1 MLQAPFALNYGILRS
16 SHFCGHITLSR
27 HTFCA
32 TTEKTD
38 ITMSSDVLAELRAR
52 GLIFQVAGED
62 AIEQWLAAEPRTLY
76 CGFDPTADSLH
87 IGSLVPLLV
96 LRRFQASGHRP
107 IALVG
112 GATGLIGDPSFKA
125 SERQLNTPEVVAG
138 WVDKLRQQVSQFIDF
153 EGPNAALVAN
163 NLDWTQGLDVLG
175 FLRDVGKHFSVNNMI
190 GKESV
195 RQRLDREGAGISFT
209 EFSYMILQSLDF
221 AELYRQHGCGLQ
233 IGGSDQWGN
242 ITGGIDLTR
251 RLHSAQVFGLTLPLV
266 TKSDGTKFGKTES
279 GTIWLDAD
287 KTSPYAFYQFWLGT
301 ADADVYRF
309 LRYFTFLSLSEIEAV
324 ERADSEQS
332 GRPEAQRL
340 LAQEVTRLVHG
351 DDGLSAAERITEAL
365 FSGDPGALAEPD
377 LEQLAL
383 DGLPASRLNRQDL
396 PPTFSQLLNQV
407 ELATGKQIK
416 DALAR
421 EAVLVNGQPVVG
433 GQTVTCDTALDPHR
447 ALHGRFHLVR
457 FGKKKY
463 HLFTEHD

>member
-1 MLQAPFALNYGILRS
+1 MGYSGHAVFGAYHACAPYFR
-16 SHFCGHITLSR
+16 
-27 HTFCA
+27 A

-38 ITMSSDVLAELRAR
+38 ITMSSDVLAELRER

-96 LRRFQASGHRP
+96 LRRFQTSGHRP

-138 WVDKLRQQVSQFIDF
+138 WVDKLRQQVSQFIHF
-153 EGPNAALVAN
+153 EGSNAALVAN

-251 RLHSAQVFGLTLPLV
+251 RLHGAQVFGLTLPLV

-279 GTIWLDAD
+279 GTIWLDAT

-309 LRYFTFLSLSEIEAV
+309 LRYFTFLSLFDIEAV
-324 ERADSEQS
+324 ERADSERS

-351 DDGLSAAERITEAL
+351 DEGLTAAERITEAL
-365 FSGDPGALAEPD
+365 FSGDPSALAEPD
-377 LEQLAL
+377 LAQLAL
-383 DGLPASRLNRQDL
+383 DGLPASSLNRQDL

-421 EAVLVNGQPVVG
+421 EAVLVNGLPVLG
-433 GQTVTCDTALDPHR
+433 GQTVTCDIALDRSR
-447 ALHGRFHLVR
+447 ALHDRFHLVR